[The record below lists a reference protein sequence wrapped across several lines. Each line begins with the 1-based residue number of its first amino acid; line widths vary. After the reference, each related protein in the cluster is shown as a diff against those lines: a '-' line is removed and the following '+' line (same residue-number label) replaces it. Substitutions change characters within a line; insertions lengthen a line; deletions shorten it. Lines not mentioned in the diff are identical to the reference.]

1 MMDFSCSELTLF
13 LVITLPFTLKA
24 LSSRSSF
31 QVALQQPFPPSP
43 PPGKDTHP
51 SLDIGSRFP
60 APSIGDE
67 VLSLGGGY
75 ETGRM

>member
-1 MMDFSCSELTLF
+1 MMDFSCSEFTLF
-13 LVITLPFTLKA
+13 LVITLHFTLKA

-43 PPGKDTHP
+43 PSGKDTHP